1 MRISCVGGGPA
12 GLYFAIL
19 MKQRDSDHEI
29 TVFEREPAGL
39 TYGWGGNPPGI
50 GAFPRGPWLSDP
62 MGLAPALQDALQP
75 RPSPSWLHNFLTIR

>member
-39 TYGWGGNPPGI
+39 TYGWGAIPPGS
-50 GAFPRGPWLSDP
+50 GHSRAVPGCLTLWGSRPRCKMPCSR
-62 MGLAPALQDALQP
+62 GLPQAGFIT
-75 RPSPSWLHNFLTIR
+75 S